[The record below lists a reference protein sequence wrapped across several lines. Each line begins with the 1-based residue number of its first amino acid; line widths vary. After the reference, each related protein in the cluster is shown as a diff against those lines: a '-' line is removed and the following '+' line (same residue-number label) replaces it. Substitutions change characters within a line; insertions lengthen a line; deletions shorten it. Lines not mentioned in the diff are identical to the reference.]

1 MPGGTVSR
9 TSNVKPDTDYFPLK
23 AELRRNI
30 SLLQAEVQKKD
41 GMLSVQHETY
51 LLYTPWLSQRNI
63 GGMTHQACLTWQ
75 S

>member
-51 LLYTPWLSQRNI
+51 LLYTP
-63 GGMTHQACLTWQ
+63 
-75 S
+75 